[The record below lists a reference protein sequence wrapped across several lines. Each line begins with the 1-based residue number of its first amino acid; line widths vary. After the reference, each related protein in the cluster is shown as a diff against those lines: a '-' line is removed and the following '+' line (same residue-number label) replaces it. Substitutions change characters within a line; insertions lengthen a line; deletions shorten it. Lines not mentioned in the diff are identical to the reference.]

1 MAAPVVMQLLF
12 DRKEGLVMGIF
23 DEIAYPLMVDPGIAA
38 VPSAIWFAEYSGSQ
52 IGAIRLD

>member
-1 MAAPVVMQLLF
+1 
-12 DRKEGLVMGIF
+12 MGIF